1 MLHTARRSPARTVR
15 RTLTASILASG
26 LVLAGCSSDDSDTSS
41 DDTSSSDSA
50 SSDAEGGAEVSEVT
64 IENMYG
70 EATYNTNP
78 ETVVAIGTAVDNLL
92 ALGITPD
99 VIVERGDDANADW
112 KNPQLEDVER
122 IPVSEEFPL
131 EEVAA
136 HDPDLVVGD
145 TYRIDEDTYNE
156 LSKVTNVLPGMDQ
169 DANWEPQLQALGEIY
184 GLEDK
189 AQDVIDADEEAFAAV
204 REELP
209 GLEGKTALTVQ
220 DRGGQFGV
228 IADPDNIAN
237 TFYSRLGMTLPAS
250 FTDGSLKTEG
260 GRAQISYERVS
271 DLAANFMGMYATEGM
286 DKIRAIAGYSQLPQ
300 VESGA
305 VVEDDKA
312 VMAALN
318 IPSSLSNAWL
328 LEQLRDQLEIVDAED
343 AVDAE

>member
-1 MLHTARRSPARTVR
+1 MLHTARRFPMRTVR
-15 RTLTASILASG
+15 RTLTATVLASG
-26 LVLAGCSSDDSDTSS
+26 LVLAGCSSDDSDNGS
-41 DDTSSSDSA
+41 DDNTSSDSA
-50 SSDAEGGAEVSEVT
+50 AANAEESEVT

-99 VIVERGDDANADW
+99 VIVERGDDADADW

-122 IPVSEEFPL
+122 IPVSEDFPL
-131 EEVAA
+131 EEVAS

-189 AQDVIDADEEAFAAV
+189 AQQVIDDDEEAFAAV
-204 REELP
+204 RDELP

-228 IADPDNIAN
+228 IADPENIAN
-237 TFYSRLGMTLPAS
+237 KFYSRLGMTLPAS
-250 FTDGSLKTEG
+250 FTDGSLKIEG

-286 DKIRAIAGYSQLPQ
+286 DQIRAIAGYDQLPQ

-305 VVEDDKA
+305 VVEDNKP

-328 LEQLRDQLEIVDAED
+328 LEQLRDQLEIVDGED

>member
-1 MLHTARRSPARTVR
+1 MLHTARRFPMRTVR
-15 RTLTASILASG
+15 RTLTATVLASG
-26 LVLAGCSSDDSDTSS
+26 LVLAGCSSDDSDNGS
-41 DDTSSSDSA
+41 DNNTSSDSA
-50 SSDAEGGAEVSEVT
+50 AASAEESEVT

-99 VIVERGDDANADW
+99 VIVERGDDADADW

-122 IPVSEEFPL
+122 IPVSEDFPL
-131 EEVAA
+131 EEVAS

-184 GLEDK
+184 GLEDE
-189 AQDVIDADEEAFAAV
+189 AQQVIDDDEEAFAAV

-220 DRGGQFGV
+220 DRGGQFV
-228 IADPDNIAN
+228 AIAGADNIAN
-237 TFYSRLGMTLPAS
+237 KFYSRLGMTLPAS
-250 FTDGSLKTEG
+250 FTDGSLKVEN
-260 GRAQISYERVS
+260 GRAPISYERVS

-286 DKIRAIAGYSQLPQ
+286 DKIRAIAGYDQLPQ
-300 VESGA
+300 VEFGA
-305 VVEDDKA
+305 VVEDNKP

-328 LEQLRDQLEIVDAED
+328 LEQLRDQLEIVDGED

>member
-1 MLHTARRSPARTVR
+1 MLHTARRSTGRTVR
-15 RTLTASILASG
+15 RTLTATVLAGG
-26 LVLAGCSSDDSDTSS
+26 LVLAGCSTDDSDSSS
-41 DDTSSSDSA
+41 DDTNSSDS
-50 SSDAEGGAEVSEVT
+50 AEGGAEESEVT
-64 IENMYG
+64 IDNMYG

-112 KNPQLEDVER
+112 KNPDLEGVER
-122 IPVSEEFPL
+122 IAVSEDFPL

-136 HDPDLVVGD
+136 KDPDLVVGD

-156 LSKVTNVLPGMDQ
+156 LSKVTDVLPGMDE

-189 AQDVIDADEEAFAAV
+189 AQEVIDANEEAFASA
-204 REELP
+204 REQFP

-220 DRGGQFGV
+220 DRAGQFGV
-228 IADPDNIAN
+228 IADPENIAN
-237 TFYSRLGMTLPAS
+237 KFYSRLGMTLPAS
-250 FTDGSLKTEG
+250 FTDGSLNVDA

-328 LEQLRDQLEIVDAED
+328 LEQLQDQLQIVSDED

>member
-1 MLHTARRSPARTVR
+1 MLHTARRFPMRTVR
-15 RTLTASILASG
+15 RTLTATVLASG
-26 LVLAGCSSDDSDTSS
+26 LVLAGCSSDDSDNGS
-41 DDTSSSDSA
+41 DNNTSSDSA
-50 SSDAEGGAEVSEVT
+50 AASAEESEVT

-99 VIVERGDDANADW
+99 VIVERGDDADADW
-112 KNPQLEDVER
+112 KNPQLEGVER
-122 IPVSEEFPL
+122 IPVSEDFPL
-131 EEVAA
+131 EEVAS

-184 GLEDK
+184 GLEDE
-189 AQDVIDADEEAFAAV
+189 AQQVIDDDEEAFAAV

-220 DRGGQFGV
+220 DRGGQFV
-228 IADPDNIAN
+228 AIAGADNIAN
-237 TFYSRLGMTLPAS
+237 KFYSRLGMTLPAS
-250 FTDGSLKTEG
+250 FTDGTLKVEN
-260 GRAQISYERVS
+260 GRAPISYERVS

-286 DKIRAIAGYSQLPQ
+286 DKIRAIAGYDQLPQ

-305 VVEDDKA
+305 VVEDNKPI
-312 VMAALN
+312 MAALN

-328 LEQLRDQLEIVDAED
+328 LEQLRDQLEIVDGED

>member
-1 MLHTARRSPARTVR
+1 MLHTARRFPTRAVR
-15 RTLTASILASG
+15 RTLTATVLAGG
-26 LVLAGCSSDDSDTSS
+26 LVLAGCSSDDSDNSS
-41 DDTSSSDSA
+41 DDTSSGSA
-50 SSDAEGGAEVSEVT
+50 DAGAEESEVT
-64 IENMYG
+64 ITNMYG

-99 VIVERGDDANADW
+99 VIVERGDDADADW
-112 KNPQLEDVER
+112 KNPQLEGVER
-122 IPVSEEFPL
+122 IPMSEDFPL
-131 EEVAA
+131 EEVAS
-136 HDPDLVVGD
+136 HNPDLVVGD
-145 TYRIDEDTYNE
+145 TYRIKEDAYDE
-156 LSKVTNVLPGMDQ
+156 LSKVTDVLPGMDE
-169 DANWEPQLQALGEIY
+169 DASWEPQLEALAEIY

-189 AQDVIDADEEAFAAV
+189 AQEVIDADEEAFAAV
-204 REELP
+204 RDELP

-228 IADPDNIAN
+228 IADPENIAN
-237 TFYSRLGMTLPAS
+237 KFYSRLGMTLPAS
-250 FTDGSLKTEG
+250 FTDGSLKIEG

-286 DKIRAIAGYSQLPQ
+286 DKIRAISGYDQLPQ

-305 VVEDDKA
+305 VIEDNKA

-328 LEQLRDQLEIVDAED
+328 LEQVRDQLEIVDGED

>member
-1 MLHTARRSPARTVR
+1 MLHTARRFPTRTVR
-15 RTLTASILASG
+15 RTLTATVLAGG
-26 LVLAGCSSDDSDTSS
+26 LVLAGCSSDDSDNGSEDNT
-41 DDTSSSDSA
+41 SSDSA
-50 SSDAEGGAEVSEVT
+50 EAGAEESEVT

-99 VIVERGDDANADW
+99 VIVERGDDADADW
-112 KNPQLEDVER
+112 KNPQLEGVER
-122 IPVSEEFPL
+122 IPMSEDFPL
-131 EEVAA
+131 EEVAS

-145 TYRIDEDTYNE
+145 TYRIKEDAYDE
-156 LSKVTNVLPGMDQ
+156 LSKVTDVLPGMDE
-169 DANWEPQLQALGEIY
+169 DASWEPQLQALAEIY
-184 GLEDK
+184 GLENK
-189 AQDVIDADEEAFAAV
+189 AQEVIDADEEAFAAV
-204 REELP
+204 RDELP

-220 DRGGQFGV
+220 DRGGQFVV
-228 IADPDNIAN
+228 IAGAENIAN
-237 TFYSRLGMTLPAS
+237 KFYSRLGMILPAS
-250 FTDGSLKTEG
+250 YTDGSLKVEN
-260 GRAQISYERVS
+260 GRAPISYERVS

-286 DKIRAIAGYSQLPQ
+286 DKIRAISGYDQLPQ

-305 VVEDDKA
+305 VIEDNKA

-328 LEQLRDQLEIVDAED
+328 LEQVRDQLEIVDGED

>member
-1 MLHTARRSPARTVR
+1 MLHTARRFPMRTVR
-15 RTLTASILASG
+15 RTLTATVLASG
-26 LVLAGCSSDDSDTSS
+26 LVLAGCSSDDSDNGS
-41 DDTSSSDSA
+41 DDNTSSDSA
-50 SSDAEGGAEVSEVT
+50 AASAEESEVT

-99 VIVERGDDANADW
+99 VIVERGDDADADW

-122 IPVSEEFPL
+122 IPVSEDFPL
-131 EEVAA
+131 EEVAS

-189 AQDVIDADEEAFAAV
+189 AQQVIDDDEEAFAAV
-204 REELP
+204 RDELP

-228 IADPDNIAN
+228 IADPENIAN
-237 TFYSRLGMTLPAS
+237 KFYSRLGMTLPAS
-250 FTDGSLKTEG
+250 FTDGSLKIEG

-286 DKIRAIAGYSQLPQ
+286 DKIRAIAGYDQLPQ

-305 VVEDDKA
+305 VVEDNKPI
-312 VMAALN
+312 MAALN

-328 LEQLRDQLEIVDAED
+328 LEQLRDQLEIVDGED

>member
-1 MLHTARRSPARTVR
+1 MLHTARRFPMRTVR
-15 RTLTASILASG
+15 RTLTATVLASG
-26 LVLAGCSSDDSDTSS
+26 LVLAGCSSDDSDNGS
-41 DDTSSSDSA
+41 DDNTSSDSA
-50 SSDAEGGAEVSEVT
+50 AASAEESEVT

-99 VIVERGDDANADW
+99 VIVERGDDADADW

-122 IPVSEEFPL
+122 IPVSEDFPL
-131 EEVAA
+131 EEVAS

-184 GLEDK
+184 GLEDE
-189 AQDVIDADEEAFAAV
+189 AQQVIDDDEEAFAAV
-204 REELP
+204 RDELP

-228 IADPDNIAN
+228 IADPENIAN
-237 TFYSRLGMTLPAS
+237 KFYSRLGMTLPAS
-250 FTDGSLKTEG
+250 FTDGSLKIEG

-286 DKIRAIAGYSQLPQ
+286 DKIRAIAGYDQLPQ

-305 VVEDDKA
+305 VVEDNKPI
-312 VMAALN
+312 MAALN

-328 LEQLRDQLEIVDAED
+328 LEQLRDQLEIVDGED

>member
-1 MLHTARRSPARTVR
+1 MLHTARRFPMRTVR
-15 RTLTASILASG
+15 RTLTATVLASG
-26 LVLAGCSSDDSDTSS
+26 LVLAGCSSDDSDNGS
-41 DDTSSSDSA
+41 DNNTSSDSA
-50 SSDAEGGAEVSEVT
+50 AASAEESEVT

-99 VIVERGDDANADW
+99 VIVERGDDADADW
-112 KNPQLEDVER
+112 KNPQLEGVER
-122 IPVSEEFPL
+122 IPVSEDFPL
-131 EEVAA
+131 EEVAS

-184 GLEDK
+184 GLEDE
-189 AQDVIDADEEAFAAV
+189 AQQVIDDDEEAFAAV

-220 DRGGQFGV
+220 DRGGQFV
-228 IADPDNIAN
+228 AIAGADNIAN
-237 TFYSRLGMTLPAS
+237 KFYSRLGMTLPAS
-250 FTDGSLKTEG
+250 FTDGTLKVEN
-260 GRAQISYERVS
+260 GRAPISYERVS

-286 DKIRAIAGYSQLPQ
+286 DKIRAIAGYDQLPQ

-305 VVEDDKA
+305 VVEDNKPI
-312 VMAALN
+312 MAALN

-328 LEQLRDQLEIVDAED
+328 LEQLRDQLEIVDGVD

>member
-1 MLHTARRSPARTVR
+1 MLHTARRSTGRTVR
-15 RTLTASILASG
+15 RTLTATVLAGG
-26 LVLAGCSSDDSDTSS
+26 LVLAGCSTDDSDSSS
-41 DDTSSSDSA
+41 DDTNSSDS
-50 SSDAEGGAEVSEVT
+50 AEGGAEESEVT
-64 IENMYG
+64 IDNMYG

-112 KNPQLEDVER
+112 KNPDLEGVER
-122 IPVSEEFPL
+122 IAVSEDFPL
-131 EEVAA
+131 EKVAA
-136 HDPDLVVGD
+136 KDPDLVVGD
-145 TYRIDEDTYNE
+145 TYRIDEDTYSE
-156 LSKVTNVLPGMDQ
+156 LSKVTDVLPGMDE

-189 AQDVIDADEEAFAAV
+189 AQEVIDADEEAFASA
-204 REELP
+204 REEFP

-228 IADPDNIAN
+228 IADPENIAN
-237 TFYSRLGMTLPAS
+237 TFYSRLGMTLPTS
-250 FTDGSLKTEG
+250 FTDGSLNVDA

-328 LEQLRDQLEIVDAED
+328 LEKLQDQLQIVSDED

>member
-1 MLHTARRSPARTVR
+1 MLHTARRFPMRTVR
-15 RTLTASILASG
+15 RTLTATVLASG
-26 LVLAGCSSDDSDTSS
+26 LVLAGCSSDDSDNGS
-41 DDTSSSDSA
+41 DDNTSSDSA
-50 SSDAEGGAEVSEVT
+50 AASAEESEVT

-99 VIVERGDDANADW
+99 VIVERGDDADADW

-122 IPVSEEFPL
+122 IPVSEDFPL
-131 EEVAA
+131 EEVAS

-184 GLEDK
+184 GLEDE
-189 AQDVIDADEEAFAAV
+189 AQQVIDDDEEAFAAV
-204 REELP
+204 RDELP

-220 DRGGQFGV
+220 DRGGQFV
-228 IADPDNIAN
+228 AIAGADNIAN
-237 TFYSRLGMTLPAS
+237 KFYSRLGMTLPAS
-250 FTDGSLKTEG
+250 FTDGTLKVEN
-260 GRAQISYERVS
+260 GRAPISYERVS

-286 DKIRAIAGYSQLPQ
+286 DKIRAIAGYDQLPQ

-305 VVEDDKA
+305 VVEDNKP

-328 LEQLRDQLEIVDAED
+328 LEQLRDQLEIVDGED

>member
-1 MLHTARRSPARTVR
+1 MLHTARRFPMRTVR
-15 RTLTASILASG
+15 RTLTATVLASG
-26 LVLAGCSSDDSDTSS
+26 LVLAGCSSDDSDNGS
-41 DDTSSSDSA
+41 DDNTSSDSA
-50 SSDAEGGAEVSEVT
+50 AASAEESEVT

-99 VIVERGDDANADW
+99 VIVERGDDADADW

-122 IPVSEEFPL
+122 IPVSEDFPL
-131 EEVAA
+131 EEVAS

-156 LSKVTNVLPGMDQ
+156 LSKVTNVLPGMDK

-184 GLEDK
+184 GLEDE
-189 AQDVIDADEEAFAAV
+189 ARQVIDDDEEAFAAV
-204 REELP
+204 RDELP

-228 IADPDNIAN
+228 IADPENIAN
-237 TFYSRLGMTLPAS
+237 KFYSRLGMTLPAS
-250 FTDGSLKTEG
+250 FTDGSLKIEG

-286 DKIRAIAGYSQLPQ
+286 DKIRAIAGYDQLPQ
-300 VESGA
+300 LESGA
-305 VVEDDKA
+305 VVEDNKP

-328 LEQLRDQLEIVDAED
+328 LEQLRDQLEIVDGED
-343 AVDAE
+343 AVEAE

>member
-1 MLHTARRSPARTVR
+1 MLHTARRFPMRTVR
-15 RTLTASILASG
+15 RTLTATVLASG
-26 LVLAGCSSDDSDTSS
+26 LVLAGCSSDDSDTGS
-41 DDTSSSDSA
+41 DDNTSSDSA
-50 SSDAEGGAEVSEVT
+50 AASAEESEVT

-99 VIVERGDDANADW
+99 VIVERGDDADADW

-122 IPVSEEFPL
+122 IPVSEDFPL
-131 EEVAA
+131 EEVAS

-189 AQDVIDADEEAFAAV
+189 AQQVIDDDEEAFAAV
-204 REELP
+204 RDELP

-228 IADPDNIAN
+228 IADPENIAN
-237 TFYSRLGMTLPAS
+237 KFYSRLGMTLPAS
-250 FTDGSLKTEG
+250 FTDGSLKIEG

-286 DKIRAIAGYSQLPQ
+286 DKIRAIAGYDQLPQ

-305 VVEDDKA
+305 VVEDNKPI
-312 VMAALN
+312 MAALN

-328 LEQLRDQLEIVDAED
+328 LEQLRDQLEIVDGED